1 MDERPYR
8 SLSVFRVESSG
19 EAQPDRTATMP
30 ASKHSTK
37 GDIIRRTEKPLPVR
51 RQRSSQPI
59 RRWADA
65 NRKTCSAGAKNYD
78 RLRRKRE
85 GLRRGL
91 EQREG
96 ARREVARR
104 LALDAR
110 DKLWRH

>member
-1 MDERPYR
+1 MDERRYP

-19 EAQPDRTATMP
+19 EAQPDRTTTTP
-30 ASKHSTK
+30 GSKHSTK
-37 GDIIRRTEKPLPVR
+37 GDIIRRTEKSLPVR
-51 RQRSSQPI
+51 WQRSSQPI

-65 NRKTCSAGAKNYD
+65 TRKTCSAGAKNYD
-78 RLRRKRE
+78 RLRREME

-96 ARREVARR
+96 ARRKVARR

-110 DKLWRH
+110 NKLWRH